1 MEFETIVRLISEQFN
16 ISESEITYD
25 TSLIDDLGADS
36 LELVDLVMALE
47 EEFDFEIPEDDME
60 DIVTV
65 GDAVE
70 YAKSH
75 CN

>member
-1 MEFETIVRLISEQFN
+1 MDKSNEFIKFRETYSEFYYN
-16 ISESEITYD
+16 GF
-25 TSLIDDLGADS
+25 SLTEDDEAIY
-36 LELVDLVMALE
+36 M
-47 EEFDFEIPEDDME
+47 EFDFEIPEDDME